1 MKASAS
7 SWELWTCDN
16 EQDAAR
22 LCAELLTLQL
32 NQRLDNQPA
41 ASLFVSGGKSPVP
54 VFERLALA
62 DLPWSRIDIH
72 LVDERFAPQDQQQQN
87 ARLVRQHLLQGKA
100 AKSRFHDLLREPSLE
115 ESVLAANARTATI
128 DQPDVVL
135 LGMGLDGHTASLFP
149 DAPDYPAAIC
159 STDHYVAVHPKAAP
173 HPRISM
179 SQIWISQARSLL
191 LFIPGAEKWQAFQH
205 FVLKGQGISP
215 VRPLL
220 EKLGDSATII
230 ATGDPSS

>member
-32 NQRLDNQPA
+32 NQRLDIQPA

-87 ARLVRQHLLQGKA
+87 ARLVRQHLLQGKV

-149 DAPDYPAAIC
+149 DATDYPATIC

-173 HPRISM
+173 HSRISM

-191 LFIPGAEKWQAFQH
+191 LFIPGADKWQAFQH